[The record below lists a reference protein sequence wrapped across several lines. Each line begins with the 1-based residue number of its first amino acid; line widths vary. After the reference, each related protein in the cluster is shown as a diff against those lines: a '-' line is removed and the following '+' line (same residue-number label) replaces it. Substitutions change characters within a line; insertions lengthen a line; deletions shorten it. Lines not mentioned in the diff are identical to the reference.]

1 MRTHARARR
10 ALGFRSLVAVTL
22 VLGSGAAV
30 GLSAP
35 AAQADT
41 TIPWVCETTLPS
53 QAITTIDLIAAGGPF
68 PYSKDGE
75 VFYNNEALLPAES
88 TGYYH
93 AYTVKTPGVSTRG
106 ARRVITAADGEEYYT
121 PDHYASFDDIDF
133 TC

>member
-1 MRTHARARR
+1 MRTNFRATRVLL
-10 ALGFRSLVAVTL
+10 AASL
-22 VLGSGAAV
+22 VLG
-30 GLSAP
+30 P
-35 AAQADT
+35 AAAT
-41 TIPWVCETTLPS
+41 TVLTAGSAHAAGSIPWVCETALPS
-53 QAITTIDLIAAGGPF
+53 QAITTIDLIAAGGPY

-106 ARRVITAADGEEYYT
+106 ARRIITAEDGEEYYT
-121 PDHYASFDDIDF
+121 PDHYASFSDIDF